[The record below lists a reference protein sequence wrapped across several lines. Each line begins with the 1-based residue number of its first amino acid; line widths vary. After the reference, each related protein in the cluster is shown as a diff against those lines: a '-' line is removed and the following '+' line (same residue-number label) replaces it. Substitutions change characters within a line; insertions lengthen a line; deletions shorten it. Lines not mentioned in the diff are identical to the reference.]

1 MTNTPIQALLPAGL
15 RDVLSPDAG
24 HEADAVT
31 KVMGYF
37 GSHGFDRVK
46 PPLIEFEDSLLDGAG
61 AATASQSF
69 RVMDPM
75 SQKMMGVRADITP
88 QVARIAAA
96 RLGSTPRPLRLAYAG
111 EVLRV
116 KGNQLNPER
125 QYCQVGLELIG
136 SSAVAADAE
145 ILTLAAGALELL
157 GVPGISVDLT
167 LPTLVPTLLA
177 TSEGAGPGT
186 GGLDLTHLREA
197 LNHKDAA
204 GVRELGGPVAEILL
218 ALLDA
223 AGPLDRGLAR
233 LNALT
238 LPPQA
243 AALRDE
249 LVQVV
254 AQVRATTPHLTLT
267 IDPVEN
273 LGFEYHRG
281 VSFTLF
287 SRHGGGELGRGGRY
301 VSGGGEAATGASLFM
316 DAVLSVAPKPD
327 VKPKVYVP
335 LRADPEKAK
344 ALREQGWVTVAGL
357 ETVADIAVE
366 ARRLGCNYILRPDG
380 DDTPTA
386 V

>member
-15 RDVLSPDAG
+15 RDVLFPDAG

-37 GSHGFDRVK
+37 GLHGYDRVK

-96 RLGSTPRPLRLAYAG
+96 RLASAPRPLRLAYAG

-136 SSAVAADAE
+136 PSVVAADAE
-145 ILTLAAGALELL
+145 VLTLAAGALELL

-167 LPTLVPTLLA
+167 LPTLVPAVLA
-177 TSEGAGPGT
+177 SA
-186 GGLDLTHLREA
+186 DLPRDSLVHLREA

-204 GVRELGGPVAEILL
+204 GVKEWGGSVADILL
-218 ALLDA
+218 ALLEA

-238 LPPQA
+238 LPPEA
-243 AALRDE
+243 AALRE
-249 LVQVV
+249 QLMQVV
-254 AQVRATTPHLTLT
+254 AQVRILAPHLTLT
-267 IDPVEN
+267 VDPVEN
-273 LGFEYHRG
+273 LGFEYHKG

-287 SRHGGGELGRGGRY
+287 SRLGGGELGRGGRY

-316 DAVLSVAPKPD
+316 DAVLAVADKPVSVRR
-327 VKPKVYVP
+327 VYVP
-335 LRADPEKAK
+335 LGGDPAK
-344 ALREQGWVTVAGL
+344 AAALRSQGWVTVSGL
-357 ETVADIAVE
+357 EPLADSVSE
-366 ARRLGCNYILRPDG
+366 ARRLGCSHVLRPDG
-380 DDTPTA
+380 DGSPSA